1 MTQRKLIRPR
11 LSEVKDKQQ
20 KITKGKKPAP
30 PEQTYAEIYYYQK
43 QMHHRTPMI
52 VTLLD
57 GEQLKGW
64 IEWYDT
70 SCIKFNRHDAPNLLV
85 PKHSIKYMFKD
96 PDAPERPSMPHP
108 DMHSSSRPGPNQG
121 PDEKE

>member
-11 LSEVKDKQQ
+11 LSELKEKQQ
-20 KITKGKKPAP
+20 KITKSKKPAP
-30 PEQTYAEIYYYQK
+30 PEQTFAEIYYYQK

-57 GEQLKGW
+57 GERLKGW
-64 IEWYDT
+64 IEWYDAA
-70 SCIKFNRHDAPNLLV
+70 CIKLNRHDGPNLLL

-96 PDAPERPSMPHP
+96 PDAPERPSAPRP
-108 DMHSSSRPGPNQG
+108 DTHPGPHRG